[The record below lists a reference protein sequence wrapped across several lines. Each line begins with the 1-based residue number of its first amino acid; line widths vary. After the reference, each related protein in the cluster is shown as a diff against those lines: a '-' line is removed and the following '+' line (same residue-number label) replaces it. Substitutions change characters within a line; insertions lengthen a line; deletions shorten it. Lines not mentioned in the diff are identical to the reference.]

1 MEKPTQQTSEDRNPA
16 DLDNIFMDLFTPEFL
31 ANLPPEQ
38 IKTVVNNLKLV
49 ESSSGTLPPEWL
61 ALRNVLQNRGFLE

>member
-1 MEKPTQQTSEDRNPA
+1 
-16 DLDNIFMDLFTPEFL
+16 
-31 ANLPPEQ
+31 
-38 IKTVVNNLKLV
+38 VVNNLKLV